1 MILDSLILQTRLL
14 LQEDMKLKILDVETV
29 STNYDVLPLKV
40 FTSMIGV
47 GGKINLMTVI
57 SFDEKLLDKLV
68 SIFMDE
74 EEVSLDELDELDEI
88 RESVTG
94 EVINTIIGLALPTF
108 PNRGKGITITPP
120 ITIND
125 ASVLKKHK
133 NSKIVSANVT
143 TNFGNV
149 SISAIGESEFIK

>member
-57 SFDEKLLDKLV
+57 SFDEELLDKLV

-74 EEVSLDELDELDEI
+74 EEVSLDELDEI

-133 NSKIVSANVT
+133 NSKIISANVT

>member
-1 MILDSLILQTRLL
+1 MIIDSLILQTKLL
-14 LQEDMKLKILDVETV
+14 LQEDMKLEILDVETV

-57 SFDEKLLDKLV
+57 SFDEELLDKLV

-74 EEVSLDELDELDEI
+74 EEVSLDELDEI

-133 NSKIVSANVT
+133 NSKIISANVT

>member
-1 MILDSLILQTRLL
+1 MILDSLILQTKLL
-14 LQEDMKLKILDVETV
+14 LQEDMKLKILEVEIIR
-29 STNYDVLPLKV
+29 TNYNILLLKE

-57 SFDEKLLDKLV
+57 SFDEKLLNKLV

-74 EEVSLDELDELDEI
+74 EEVSLDEIDEV

-143 TNFGNV
+143 TNFGSV

>member
-1 MILDSLILQTRLL
+1 MIIDSLILQTKLL
-14 LQEDMKLKILDVETV
+14 LQEDMNLEILDIKTINTE
-29 STNYDVLPLKV
+29 YEALPLKE

-57 SFDEKLLDKLV
+57 SFDESLLNKLV
-68 SIFMDE
+68 TIFMDE
-74 EEVSLDELDELDEI
+74 EEVSSDEIEEI

-125 ASVLKKHK
+125 ASILKKHK
-133 NSKIVSANVT
+133 NSKIISVDVT
-143 TNFGNV
+143 TNFGIV
-149 SISAIGESEFIK
+149 SISAIGEIQYIK

>member
-1 MILDSLILQTRLL
+1 MILDSLILQTKLL
-14 LQEDMKLKILDVETV
+14 LQEDMKLEILDVETTK
-29 STNYDVLPLKV
+29 SDYEVLTLKE

-47 GGKINLMTVI
+47 GGKISLMTVI
-57 SFDEKLLDKLV
+57 SFDGELLNKLV
-68 SIFMDE
+68 SIFMDG
-74 EEVSLDELDELDEI
+74 EEVPEDEIDEI

-108 PNRGKGITITPP
+108 PNRGKGVTITPP
-120 ITIND
+120 ITINE

-143 TNFGNV
+143 TNFGAV
-149 SISAIGESEFIK
+149 SISAIGEAEFIK